1 MKGSRPTI
9 KYVLNKFQ
17 KIHAF
22 GALGINSIITKLSP
36 AINRGKYLAFLKR
49 LYKYH
54 KKLCIIV
61 DNARW
66 HLTYEVQSFIREAGI
81 KMLRLLPYS
90 PELNPIEQYWKNIKQ
105 WLATRIFY
113 NKRELIKEL
122 RNALRKNIFIPN
134 IYDY

>member
-22 GALGINSIITKLSP
+22 GALSVGKIITKLSP
-36 AINRGKYLAFLKR
+36 AINRKKYLAFLKR
-49 LYKYH
+49 LYKH
-54 KKLCIIV
+54 HEKLCIII

-66 HLTYEVQSFIREAGI
+66 HLTSEVQAFIKKNGI
-81 KMLRLLPYS
+81 KMFRLLPYS

-113 NKRELIKEL
+113 DKQTLIRELRK
-122 RNALRKNIFIPN
+122 ALRKNILIPN
-134 IYDY
+134 ISDY